1 MSVVVVS
8 CMALLVSQTCMA
20 GSSEF
25 RFYPQFRYM
34 GGLPGNGWAVNGQG
48 EAGFDGAMSQTIPIG
63 YTPSRGSYALGY
75 HVGST
80 NGGITTSFGGPGAN
94 GTLAGTIGFRRPG
107 HGISATVDFVDNDW
121 DVSFNFQAQ
130 IAQETDHRPA
140 ISGGILDWSRRREEM
155 RGNPPNDH
163 SAQSFYIA
171 ATKRFNDGDH
181 PIHATL
187 GVGTDRFRERSFAGV
202 CYDAHDRVKLMA
214 EYDGFGMNAA
224 AAAQV
229 LPDKRKSD
237 GSQGDSLILFIGAT
251 DLERP
256 VVGVTYTR

>member
-94 GTLAGTIGFRRPG
+94 GTLAGTIGFRRLVQLPG
-107 HGISATVDFVDNDW
+107 ADRPRDGPPPRDF
-121 DVSFNFQAQ
+121 
-130 IAQETDHRPA
+130 
-140 ISGGILDWSRRREEM
+140 
-155 RGNPPNDH
+155 RGHPGLVKTPGRD
-163 SAQSFYIA
+163 AGQS
-171 ATKRFNDGDH
+171 T
-181 PIHATL
+181 
-187 GVGTDRFRERSFAGV
+187 
-202 CYDAHDRVKLMA
+202 
-214 EYDGFGMNAA
+214 
-224 AAAQV
+224 
-229 LPDKRKSD
+229 
-237 GSQGDSLILFIGAT
+237 
-251 DLERP
+251 ERP
-256 VVGVTYTR
+256 